1 MKSIMRKAA
10 AYGLVLAMGCTS
22 LAGCGKNGAK
32 IDGRERRRPEDG
44 CSQLLH
50 EIPAGSD
57 VSVLFDVFWIRR
69 FDL

>member
-32 IDGRERRRPEDG
+32 IDGSKTLMTVNGEDLRMG
-44 CSQLLH
+44 
-50 EIPAGSD
+50 
-57 VSVLFDVFWIRR
+57 VSVLFDVFRVRR
-69 FDL
+69 CDL